1 MPGVRDSIT
10 TKICPKQESV
20 SLVTMN
26 TTAVNVTPESD
37 LVQEGFTTTPT
48 HVETRLLLQ
57 RPINTSRPW
66 DTSWCSENKQITQA
80 IMFVK
85 LFLYCDRIL

>member
-20 SLVTMN
+20 SLVTMK
-26 TTAVNVTPESD
+26 TTAVNVNPESD